1 MEETVVESV
10 TQVADQTRTMLH
22 LDELMAYLTWG
33 NLMKVAI
40 AVISVLVFYVCLL
53 YTLTLPT
60 ICSV

>member
-40 AVISVLVFYVCLL
+40 AVISVLVFYVLYRSILTCLSTSL
-53 YTLTLPT
+53 
-60 ICSV
+60 

>member
-40 AVISVLVFYVCLL
+40 AVISVLVF
-53 YTLTLPT
+53 
-60 ICSV
+60 